1 MNVARATALA
11 FLFCN
16 SGAALAQ
23 DFDADLDQGHGLFFT
38 FCATC
43 HGDDATGGGP
53 MTDGLKITPPDLTG
67 LKARNDGIFPTA
79 RVAFRIDGR
88 DPIPAHGGPMPL
100 FGQLFEGD
108 SVMVESET
116 GQPLLLARDIAD
128 VIAWLES
135 VQE

>member
-1 MNVARATALA
+1 MKLIHVAILTGL
-11 FLFCN
+11 L
-16 SGAALAQ
+16 SGPVAAQEAES
-23 DFDADLDQGHGLFFT
+23 DIDAGHGLYFT

-43 HGDDATGGGP
+43 HGDDAKGGGP
-53 MTDGLKITPPDLTG
+53 MVEVLKVEPPDLTG
-67 LKARNDGIFPTA
+67 LKAGNDGIFPTA

-88 DPIPAHGGPMPL
+88 DPIPSHGGPMPL

-116 GQPLLLARDIAD
+116 GQPLLLGRDIAD
-128 VIAWLES
+128 VLAWLES